1 MNEIFVYPEDFI
13 FPEDRSITTG
23 APSTDD
29 LSSTE
34 PQLDHIS
41 QSTSDSLLLPE
52 EPPLVPPS
60 LFSDDSEAGID
71 FRSSF
76 LFQSSCYLPDD
87 DDSDS
92 DASPRQEKENKPQ
105 NHHDEPMG
113 RQPQLGSQERT
124 GSLSS
129 DDNVAMRSSARKSFD
144 RKLKSW
150 KDPRHHHIEFR
161 NDVSVSDVTR
171 KVDPSWRGYKIYVPG
186 QQGETETT
194 DERDN
199 FTVTAA
205 GTRAG
210 MSTLSYE
217 VADFFTFVFPTTRR
231 HRWTCATILVVLLA
245 ASAIVSVTCGM
256 GYCRIR
262 REAPKPIAAPAE
274 PPTNAPTNAPSV
286 LDAVPTSSPMSQIV
300 TAGTK
305 SFQSTDELYRAVDDY
320 LLDGSQSSL
329 VSLEYG
335 YPIGLWDVRQIS
347 NLSNV
352 FDARR
357 NPLAEEFNQDLNA
370 WDISNVSTLEGMF
383 FGATAFDAN
392 ISSWNTSN
400 VKSMREFMT
409 RASSFNGDISQWD
422 VSSVETMESMC
433 TFEFT
438 CHNEL
443 YVRHLTSVLFAVEYA
458 QGFNANLLGWNT
470 SSVVTMANMFSD
482 CLSFEGRGLESWDT
496 SNVESL
502 MFSFMNTPKFKGDLS
517 AWDISRVVSLKGTFR
532 QSVSFNSDLS
542 DWNLENVKDMSE
554 TVRSIGLCVV

>member
-1 MNEIFVYPEDFI
+1 LKHLTTPTKRLATKDTSTMNEIFVYPEDFI

-29 LSSTE
+29 FSSTE

-41 QSTSDSLLLPE
+41 QSTTDSLLLPE

-60 LFSDDSEAGID
+60 LFSDDSEAGIE

-92 DASPRQEKENKPQ
+92 DASPKQENKPQ
-105 NHHDEPMG
+105 HRHDEPVG
-113 RQPQLGSQERT
+113 QHPQLGSQERT

-129 DDNVAMRSSARKSFD
+129 DDNVVMRSSARKNSSARKSFD

-171 KVDPSWRGYKIYVPG
+171 KVDPSWRGYKIFVPG
-186 QQGETETT
+186 QQSETENT

-199 FTVTAA
+199 FTVTGA

-231 HRWTCATILVVLLA
+231 HRWTCATIIAVLLA

-262 REAPKPIAAPAE
+262 RETPKPIP
-274 PPTNAPTNAPSV
+274 APTDPEMSLST
-286 LDAVPTSSPMSQIV
+286 LDDVPTSSPMSQIV

-305 SFQSTDELYRAVDDY
+305 SFQNTDEIYRAVDDY
-320 LLDGSQSSL
+320 LVDGSESSY
-329 VSLEYG
+329 VALEYG
-335 YPIGLWDVRQIS
+335 YPIGLWDVRQIN
-347 NLSNV
+347 NLSSV

-357 NPLAEEFNQDLNA
+357 NPLAKDFNEDLNG

-383 FGATAFDAN
+383 FGATAFDSN
-392 ISSWNTSN
+392 ISSWNTRN
-400 VKSMREFMT
+400 VRSMREFMAG
-409 RASSFNGDISQWD
+409 ASSFNGDISQWD
-422 VSSVETMESMC
+422 VSNVETMESMC
-433 TFEFT
+433 KFELPER
-438 CHNEL
+438 NEQ
-443 YVRHLTSVLFAVEYA
+443 YV
-458 QGFNANLLGWNT
+458 
-470 SSVVTMANMFSD
+470 
-482 CLSFEGRGLESWDT
+482 
-496 SNVESL
+496 
-502 MFSFMNTPKFKGDLS
+502 
-517 AWDISRVVSLKGTFR
+517 
-532 QSVSFNSDLS
+532 
-542 DWNLENVKDMSE
+542 
-554 TVRSIGLCVV
+554 

>member
-29 LSSTE
+29 FSSTE

-60 LFSDDSEAGID
+60 LFSDDSEAGIE

-92 DASPRQEKENKPQ
+92 DASPKQENKPQ
-105 NHHDEPMG
+105 HRHDAPRG
-113 RQPQLGSQERT
+113 QQPQLGSQERT

-129 DDNVAMRSSARKSFD
+129 DDNVVMRSSPRKSFD
-144 RKLKSW
+144 RKQKSW
-150 KDPRHHHIEFR
+150 KEPRHHHIEFR

-186 QQGETETT
+186 QQQGETENT

-231 HRWTCATILVVLLA
+231 HQWTCATILVVLLA

-256 GYCRIR
+256 GYCQIP
-262 REAPKPIAAPAE
+262 REAPKLIPEPAG
-274 PPTNAPTNAPSV
+274 PPTNSPSV

-300 TAGTK
+300 TAGAK
-305 SFQSTDELYRAVDDY
+305 SFQSTDELYQAVDDY
-320 LLDGSQSSL
+320 LVDGTESAI
-329 VSLEYG
+329 VSREYG
-335 YPIGLWDVRQIS
+335 YPIGIWDVRQIS
-347 NLSNV
+347 NLSSV
-352 FDARR
+352 FDVRR
-357 NPLAEEFNQDLNA
+357 NPLAEAFNEDLNG
-370 WDISNVSTLEGMF
+370 WDISNVFTLEGMF

-400 VKSMREFMT
+400 VRSMREFMA
-409 RASSFNGDISQWD
+409 RASSFNGDVSDWD
-422 VSSVETMESMC
+422 VSNVETMESTC
-433 TFEFT
+433 KFESKFP
-438 CHNEL
+438 NEQRG
-443 YVRHLTSVLFAVEYA
+443 RHLTPPLFVVEYA

-470 SSVVTMANMFSD
+470 SSVTTMAKMFSD

-542 DWNLENVKDMSE
+542 AWNLQRVQDMSE
-554 TVRSIGLCVV
+554 MVRSILRCVV